1 MVNSMDKVFTSIH
14 KEGEKKA
21 NGIKGRELDGSIKHK
36 PLSDDDNDDD
46 DDLKSKFIFE
56 KFNYKLIFY
65 DLVFNLDIKLNKNVK
80 KIR

>member
-36 PLSDDDNDDD
+36 PLNDDDNDDDDNDDDDNDDDDNDDD
-46 DDLKSKFIFE
+46 DDL
-56 KFNYKLIFY
+56 
-65 DLVFNLDIKLNKNVK
+65 
-80 KIR
+80 